1 VADTFTREAVA
12 WIREQGQG
20 RLMAPWRIAA
30 ILGTTEAEVVAVI
43 SGVTAPAAPVRAAP
57 PRKAARRLA

>member
-1 VADTFTREAVA
+1 VADTLTREALA
-12 WIREQGQG
+12 WIREQAQG

-43 SGVTAPAAPVRAAP
+43 SGVTPLAAPVRAAP
-57 PRKAARRLA
+57 ARKAARRPA